1 MSDSELRYGFGHN
14 WAEFV
19 DRHLSDATVQAS
31 MDHLCRVLKRERLD
45 GMRILDIG
53 CGSGIHAL
61 AMKRLGAA
69 EVVAFDFDPQSVA
82 TSQKVKAWSGITDG
96 WSIAQGSVL
105 DRAYVESLGTFDL
118 VYSWGVLHHTGAMWE
133 AVRNAA
139 IPVRPGGE
147 FYIALYSS
155 DTYVD
160 PSPDEWIAIK
170 KAYNFASPLKKKLME
185 MDHIYNNI
193 IRPAQTAGKSFFEA
207 IRGYG
212 MRGMDIFSDAK
223 DWLGGYPMEFAGLH
237 ETQAFVERE
246 AGLAMVNVING
257 EGCTEYVFAD
267 PTLNGHWRAIQ
278 DARQL
283 QPLHGPFQ
291 HLEGYGFM
299 AHLPEHE
306 DVADD
311 VGHNMRSTLMLFEN
325 GRPMGL
331 AHALHDVIKQRGGGR
346 FAHWQKWMVF
356 SAIDNTDPNLNARS
370 YTYCLDY

>member
-1 MSDSELRYGFGHN
+1 M
-14 WAEFV
+14 
-19 DRHLSDATVQAS
+19 
-31 MDHLCRVLKRERLD
+31 
-45 GMRILDIG
+45 
-53 CGSGIHAL
+53 
-61 AMKRLGAA
+61 
-69 EVVAFDFDPQSVA
+69 
-82 TSQKVKAWSGITDG
+82 
-96 WSIAQGSVL
+96 
-105 DRAYVESLGTFDL
+105 
-118 VYSWGVLHHTGAMWE
+118 
-133 AVRNAA
+133 
-139 IPVRPGGE
+139 
-147 FYIALYSS
+147 
-155 DTYVD
+155 
-160 PSPDEWIAIK
+160 
-170 KAYNFASPLKKKLME
+170 
-185 MDHIYNNI
+185 
-193 IRPAQTAGKSFFEA
+193 
-207 IRGYG
+207 
-212 MRGMDIFSDAK
+212 
-223 DWLGGYPMEFAGLH
+223 
-237 ETQAFVERE
+237 
-246 AGLAMVNVING
+246 
-257 EGCTEYVFAD
+257 FAD